1 VSDVIAVQK
10 LDSVTNGS
18 ENGFDLTQTGT
29 VSLIKIQQVAFGSF
43 FKDQHIVQ
51 I

>member
-1 VSDVIAVQK
+1 MSNVVAVQK

-18 ENGFDLTQTGT
+18 ENSFYLTQVGT

-43 FKDQHIVQ
+43 LKDQHIVQ